1 MADWSDWLNRAVR
14 TRASLALLV
23 AASVAGASVVY
34 AYAAPKRYDA
44 VSRVVVHPVPAGDD
58 TYAGIDLLRDTQDGA
73 RVLGTAESYF
83 ETPEVIAAAADR
95 IGSSPGQLGDHV
107 DVRTL
112 AGSNVLEIVGNDRRP
127 RRAAEIANA
136 VRQEGVAQRTA
147 RFQAQLASVLSKLAR
162 LGSVE
167 ARRRV
172 IDLRSLQG
180 RPDPTL
186 ETLTAATAPTEAAW
200 PDAGVIVPAGVGI
213 GLGLGALVA
222 LLPPLFRRRPAEAGL
237 ARDEK
242 HEQELADREQALRR
256 RADAIAQR
264 ERELATAVA
273 EARGA
278 TADEQR
284 LQQRSAAVTKREQ
297 QLARRAAEL
306 AQRERALEVHG
317 PELDGREGE
326 LRARK
331 DGLDTRERELDA
343 RGHEL
348 EANVRELEERTAELE
363 QRERQLE
370 EQLAAPAPEPEPVP
384 QSQWPSPQPGGWV
397 IQDLERLL
405 AQHGNEDPDRIE
417 EWRYYV
423 HFLREHADVDGR
435 LPATF
440 DYLVEETFR
449 DILPSA

>member
-1 MADWSDWLNRAVR
+1 V
-14 TRASLALLV
+14 
-23 AASVAGASVVY
+23 
-34 AYAAPKRYDA
+34 
-44 VSRVVVHPVPAGDD
+44 
-58 TYAGIDLLRDTQDGA
+58 
-73 RVLGTAESYF
+73 F
-83 ETPEVIAAAADR
+83 AAAADR
-95 IGSSPGQLGDHV
+95 IGSTPDDVRDHV

-112 AGSNVLEIVGNDRRP
+112 AGSNVLEVVGIDRRP

-180 RPDPTL
+180 HPDPTL
-186 ETLTAATAPTEAAW
+186 ETLTVATAPAESDW
-200 PDAGVIVPAGVGI
+200 PDARVVVPAGVGI
-213 GLGLGALVA
+213 GVGLGALVA
-222 LLPPLFRRRPAEAGL
+222 LLPPLLRRRPPATIAGDDG
-237 ARDEK
+237 RE
-242 HEQELADREQALRR
+242 EQLADRRRALER

-264 ERELATAVA
+264 ERELAAAVE

-284 LQQRSAAVTKREQ
+284 LRRRSAAVTQREQ

-306 AQRERALEVHG
+306 AQRERALEGRG
-317 PELDGREGE
+317 PELDGRDAE
-326 LRARK
+326 LRARADDIDARGRK
-331 DGLDTRERELDA
+331 LDA
-343 RGHEL
+343 RG
-348 EANVRELEERTAELE
+348 RELEERSEELAE
-363 QRERQLE
+363 RERQIE
-370 EQLAAPAPEPEPVP
+370 GQLAAPAPEHEPVP
-384 QSQWPSPQPGGWV
+384 QSRWPSPQPGGWS
-397 IQDLERLL
+397 IHDLERLV
-405 AQHGNEDPDRIE
+405 AEHGDEDPDRLE

-440 DYLVEETFR
+440 DYLVEETFGAL
-449 DILPSA
+449 LPSP